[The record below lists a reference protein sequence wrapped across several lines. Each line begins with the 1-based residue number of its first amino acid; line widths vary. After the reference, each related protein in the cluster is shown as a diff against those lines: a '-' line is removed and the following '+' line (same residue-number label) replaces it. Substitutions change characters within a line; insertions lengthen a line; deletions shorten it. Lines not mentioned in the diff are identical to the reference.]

1 MFISEKIREKLDFVS
16 KLNNLFNRK
25 ERMQFLTVMVMVLLM
40 AVFQAI
46 GVASVLPFINIVM
59 NPAVINENKW
69 LNYFFDAFHFESTTS
84 FTVFSGFVVLG
95 LLVVGNLI
103 SAYATWLK
111 IRFVWQKNYKLSN
124 NLLKSY
130 VFMPYA
136 YFLNHNTANLSK
148 NVLAEVNQLT
158 SGYILPL
165 IDIVTGSVIAFII
178 LALLLYVNP
187 LMTSVA
193 AAVLISLYLLVY
205 SYFSERMKTE
215 GQLRLRAN
223 KERFRLAGEA
233 LGGIKDI
240 KVIGVEKY
248 FLNRYSKHSGT
259 FSDVQSRNQIIGQIP
274 RYVME
279 TIAFGGI
286 VSLLIFS
293 VSSHMSIQKIIP
305 LVSFFAFAGY
315 RLIPALQDIFHSIT
329 RMRFTRAVLD
339 KIHADMRKEISG
351 RTDYEDRK
359 KDIKP
364 ISFAKNI
371 ELRNIHFSY
380 PGSDKKVLNGINLN
394 IEKNSFIALI
404 GETGSGKTTIADIIL
419 GLLTQ
424 CAGKILV
431 DDIEINEDNIRNW
444 QANLGYVPQQIFLS
458 DNSVARNIAFGLPD
472 NQIDMLKVKKVAEM
486 ANIRDFIEKELPESY
501 NTFIGERGVRLSGGQ
516 RQRIGIARALY
527 YDPQV
532 LLLDEATSS
541 LDNAT
546 EKEVL
551 MAIESVAKLKTM
563 IVIAHRLTTVKN
575 CDKVYVVEKGMIARV
590 GSYDEIVR
598 KT

>member
-1 MFISEKIREKLDFVS
+1 L
-16 KLNNLFNRK
+16 
-25 ERMQFLTVMVMVLLM
+25 
-40 AVFQAI
+40 
-46 GVASVLPFINIVM
+46 
-59 NPAVINENKW
+59 
-69 LNYFFDAFHFESTTS
+69 
-84 FTVFSGFVVLG
+84 
-95 LLVVGNLI
+95 
-103 SAYATWLK
+103 
-111 IRFVWQKNYKLSN
+111 
-124 NLLKSY
+124 
-130 VFMPYA
+130 
-136 YFLNHNTANLSK
+136 
-148 NVLAEVNQLT
+148 
-158 SGYILPL
+158 
-165 IDIVTGSVIAFII
+165 
-178 LALLLYVNP
+178 
-187 LMTSVA
+187 
-193 AAVLISLYLLVY
+193 
-205 SYFSERMKTE
+205 YFSERMKTE

-248 FLNRYSKHSGT
+248 FLDRYSKHSGT

-293 VSSHMSIQKIIP
+293 VSSNMSVQKIIP

-315 RLIPALQDIFHSIT
+315 RLIPALQDIFHSVT
-329 RMRFTRAVLD
+329 RMKFTRAVLD

-351 RTDYEDRK
+351 RMDYEGK
-359 KDIKP
+359 KIDIKP
-364 ISFAKNI
+364 ILFSKNI

-380 PGSDKKVLNGINLN
+380 PGSDKRVLNDVNLN
-394 IEKNSFIALI
+394 IEKNSFVALI

-424 CAGKILV
+424 YEGKILV
-431 DDIEINEDNIRNW
+431 DGVKIKEDNIRNW

-458 DNSVARNIAFGLPD
+458 DDSVARNIAFGLPD
-472 NQIDMLKVKKVAEM
+472 NQIDMKKVKKAAEM
-486 ANIRDFIEKELPESY
+486 ANIHDFVEKELPQNY
-501 NTFIGERGVRLSGGQ
+501 DTFIGERGVRLSGGQ

-527 YDPQV
+527 YDPHV

-551 MAIESVAKLKTM
+551 TAIESVAKLKTM
-563 IVIAHRLTTVKN
+563 IVIAHRLTTIKN
-575 CDKVYVVEKGMIARV
+575 CDRVYVMEKGMMVRE
-590 GSYDEIVR
+590 GSYDEIIR
-598 KT
+598 NT